1 MKLNAHLSVGL
12 TRALAAATLLALS
25 GCQTM
30 QAWGLV
36 GAKEPVKA
44 EAAAPAAAE
53 APVSRAA
60 PARAAAAEPAAPVA
74 AAPQRAE
81 PVARAESAG
90 MIAPLIEKRE
100 TLTATGYAVISV
112 QNHRNPAQQRLMAIR
127 ASKLDAYRSLTEQ
140 VYGQQLDA
148 TTTVADMMVQS
159 DTFRAKVEGVIYG
172 AVLVS
177 ITPAGD
183 DTYETTLSLDKAV
196 VQDLRALYLGQVQAR
211 AR

>member
-1 MKLNAHLSVGL
+1 MKRPHHIYRCPAWASAALL
-12 TRALAAATLLALS
+12 TLVLS
-25 GCQTM
+25 GCQALM
-30 QAWGLV
+30 PWAG
-36 GAKEPVKA
+36 
-44 EAAAPAAAE
+44 APAQEPTAAK
-53 APVSRAA
+53 AA
-60 PARAAAAEPAAPVA
+60 TK
-74 AAPQRAE
+74 
-81 PVARAESAG
+81 AESAG
-90 MIAPLIEKRE
+90 MIAPLVEKRE

-127 ASKLDAYRSLTEQ
+127 ASKLDAYRALTEQ

-148 TTTVADMMVQS
+148 TTTVADMTVQS
-159 DTFRAKVEGVIYG
+159 DTFRARVEGVIYG

-196 VQDLRALYLGQVQAR
+196 VQDLRALYLGQLQAR